1 MEARHQLFGQLESR
15 RARLGMSKADLARR
29 AEVSLPTVRRLLA
42 GREKRARTDIVAA
55 IAAAL
60 GVEVRLS
67 DSSHVYESSDVS
79 AFRRDQARAKAKRLA
94 RLVQGTM
101 ALEAEAVGADV
112 LDEMEERNVHALLA
126 GSGRRLWGE

>member
-1 MEARHQLFGQLESR
+1 MAATDQLFTQLESR

-29 AEVSLPTVRRLLA
+29 AEVSIPTVRRLLS
-42 GREKRARTDIVAA
+42 GRERRARTDIVAA

-67 DSSHVYESSDVS
+67 DSSHVYESSEVS
-79 AFRRDQARAKAKRLA
+79 AFREAHARAKAKRLA

-101 ALEAEAVGADV
+101 ALEAEAVGTTV
-112 LDEMEERNVHALLA
+112 LKEMEERNVHALLA
-126 GSGRRLWGE
+126 GPGRRLWGD

>member
-1 MEARHQLFGQLESR
+1 MDAPDTLFAQLEHR

-29 AEVSLPTVRRLLA
+29 ADVSLPTVRRLLA

-55 IAAAL
+55 LAAAL

-67 DSSHVYESSDVS
+67 GSPYVYECSDAS
-79 AFRRDQARAKAKRLA
+79 AFRREHALAKAILLA

-101 ALEAEAVGADV
+101 ALEAEAVDAEV
-112 LDEMEERNVHALLA
+112 LKRMEEQNFHALLA
-126 GSGRRLWGE
+126 GSARRLWGE